1 MDITHDVRTCTTIM
15 NCDCEPTGLLLR
27 VNSVTKARYV
37 NRYSRKCLEICG
49 TASKFFRRRDST
61 FPVEKQGKLYRISS
75 ENASEARTPDEHGLQ
90 NENRK
95 AAGTSQTES
104 TSDSVA
110 AMAKTNN
117 SLKVRSGIVKVDT
130 QVYGKSGRAQLH
142 QLTQN
147 SRYSAKAAN
156 DNGNLMQPVKKSGDK
171 LPPTSGQDM
180 GVKAKI
186 VPLKYSSTSSSSAWQ
201 VKEKKETSKEPSN
214 LSSNTSSSD
223 QVHSSQPTQKRKCSA
238 GAVKK
243 SGNQIHPTSWK
254 EKEKKEP
261 SKGPFNLSTKMIPS
275 DRVRRGNQ
283 LPAIPKQVWQ
293 VKGKIA
299 SSQDSGKTYSQDSG
313 EISSKA
319 CQVKK
324 KTSTLSSKSSLS
336 HAEQRC
342 PRLRQRSFSPEHY
355 IKRDGFVKLGH
366 NCFLCEN
373 DLALSPL
380 PIEEEEEES
389 DKLPDVAVLPCG
401 HTFHTL
407 CLQQAAPEDQLKDPP
422 CFICASL
429 Q

>member
-1 MDITHDVRTCTTIM
+1 MDF
-15 NCDCEPTGLLLR
+15 
-27 VNSVTKARYV
+27 A
-37 NRYSRKCLEICG
+37 
-49 TASKFFRRRDST
+49 
-61 FPVEKQGKLYRISS
+61 
-75 ENASEARTPDEHGLQ
+75 
-90 NENRK
+90 
-95 AAGTSQTES
+95 
-104 TSDSVA
+104 
-110 AMAKTNN
+110 
-117 SLKVRSGIVKVDT
+117 
-130 QVYGKSGRAQLH
+130 GKSGRAQPH

-147 SRYSAKAAN
+147 SRYSAKAAS
-156 DNGNLMQPVKKSGDK
+156 DNGNLMQPVTKSGDK

-186 VPLKYSSTSSSSAWQ
+186 VPLKYSSISSSSAWQ

-223 QVHSSQPTQKRKCSA
+223 QVHSSQPSQ
-238 GAVKK
+238 K

-261 SKGPFNLSTKMIPS
+261 SKGPFNLATKMIPS

-324 KTSTLSSKSSLS
+324 KTSTLSSKTSLS
-336 HAEQRC
+336 DAEQRC

-355 IKRDGFVKLGH
+355 IKRDGMSKRSHLISYFGNIL
-366 NCFLCEN
+366 L
-373 DLALSPL
+373 
-380 PIEEEEEES
+380 
-389 DKLPDVAVLPCG
+389 
-401 HTFHTL
+401 
-407 CLQQAAPEDQLKDPP
+407 
-422 CFICASL
+422 
-429 Q
+429 

>member
-1 MDITHDVRTCTTIM
+1 MDITHDVRTCTANM
-15 NCDCEPTGLLLR
+15 NCDCEPSGLLLG

-37 NRYSRKCLEICG
+37 KRYSQKCLEICG
-49 TASKFFRRRDST
+49 TASKYFRGRDST
-61 FPVEKQGKLYRISS
+61 FPVENQGKLYRISS
-75 ENASEARTPDEHGLQ
+75 EATTPDEHGLQ

-110 AMAKTNN
+110 AMAKTNG
-117 SLKVRSGIVKVDT
+117 LKVQS
-130 QVYGKSGRAQLH
+130 GKSGRAQPH

-147 SRYSAKAAN
+147 SRYSAKAAD
-156 DNGNLMQPVKKSGDK
+156 DNGYLMQPVKKSGDK

-186 VPLKYSSTSSSSAWQ
+186 VPLKYSSISSSSAWQ

-214 LSSNTSSSD
+214 LSSNMRSSD
-223 QVHSSQPTQKRKCSA
+223 QVHSGQPTQKRECSA
-238 GAVKK
+238 GSVKK

-254 EKEKKEP
+254 EKDKKEP
-261 SKGPFNLSTKMIPS
+261 SKGPFNSSTKMIPS

-299 SSQDSGKTYSQDSG
+299 SSQDSGKTSSQDSG
-313 EISSKA
+313 ETSSKV

-324 KTSTLSSKSSLS
+324 KTPALSSKMCLS
-336 HAEQRC
+336 HAEQRR
-342 PRLRQRSFSPEHY
+342 PHQRSFSPEHY
-355 IKRDGFVKLGH
+355 TKRDGFVKLGH
-366 NCFLCEN
+366 ECFLCEN

-380 PIEEEEEES
+380 PIDEESELES

-401 HTFHTL
+401 HTFHTM
-407 CLQQAAPEDQLKDPP
+407 CLQQAVPEDHLKDPP

>member
-1 MDITHDVRTCTTIM
+1 MDITHDVRTCTANM
-15 NCDCEPTGLLLR
+15 NCDCEPNGLLLG
-27 VNSVTKARYV
+27 VNSVTKARHV

-61 FPVEKQGKLYRISS
+61 FPVEKEGKLYRISS
-75 ENASEARTPDEHGLQ
+75 ENATKARTPDEHGLQ

-95 AAGTSQTES
+95 AAGISQTES

-110 AMAKTNN
+110 AMSKTNN
-117 SLKVRSGIVKVDT
+117 SLKVRSGYCK
-130 QVYGKSGRAQLH
+130 GKSGRTQLH

-156 DNGNLMQPVKKSGDK
+156 DNGILMQPLKKSGDK
-171 LPPTSGQDM
+171 LPPISGQDI

-201 VKEKKETSKEPSN
+201 VKEKKESSKEPSN

-254 EKEKKEP
+254 DKEKKEP

-324 KTSTLSSKSSLS
+324 KTSTLSSKTSLS

-342 PRLRQRSFSPEHY
+342 PRLRQRSFSPEHC

-380 PIEEEEEES
+380 LIDDDDEEEEEEE
-389 DKLPDVAVLPCG
+389 DKLPDVAVLPCD